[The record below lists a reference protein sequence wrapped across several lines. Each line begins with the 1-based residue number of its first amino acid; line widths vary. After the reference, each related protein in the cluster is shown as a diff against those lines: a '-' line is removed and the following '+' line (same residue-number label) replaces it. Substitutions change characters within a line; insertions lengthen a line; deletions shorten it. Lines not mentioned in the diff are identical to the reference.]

1 MEECFNK
8 VVSVHLKSSSR
19 ENRKSVV
26 RINVSF
32 RSISSPTNK
41 ELVVRITDEEDL
53 CFLYNL
59 VLGETDFHTLKS
71 QQGLLVD
78 FCAFPQ
84 KFIDLL
90 ELCREEEQRDSP
102 KFLLQFVV
110 GSGLDQGVA
119 TLHVVET
126 NPFKHLTHLSLKFLP
141 GSDSEVKKYLANCL
155 KNLQDEKQILERRL
169 ASTEADLQQKL
180 STCQEVLA
188 IKTRE
193 LSSVQSE
200 CSTRSSQLENKHAQ
214 ELAAEREKALQLAT
228 EKQQSFEREKRELD
242 QNHQAQTVR
251 LEVRLKDVENS
262 NKDLNQKKYQ
272 ADSCIRDLKSKL
284 ATLDEECKFT
294 KQELHKLRRENGS
307 LDSER
312 HEHSKTLSQLQTRV
326 AVLEQELRDK
336 EQVIARTNELLENSN
351 EQRRK
356 QEKIL
361 EEKQEQINKMEANM
375 TSVTADVIKG
385 NEIIQRLQ
393 SELRTY
399 KSKMKLKSV
408 VMTKQEKLLEEKETA
423 FEKHRQEKSSLETA
437 LKNKEEELKKLSES
451 LETTTAKLEES
462 KQLLKTNENVINWLN
477 KQMNDQMMSQQ
488 RLGPFEMHTKPVS
501 TRGPPLVAYF
511 TAIFP
516 YIVLCILLVRGVTLP
531 GALDGIIFYLKPD
544 RQRFGRCWTPSPNF
558 VTIRD
563 DASSVFVLFHI
574 LSGSLVSLS
583 VPSGVLPPAGG
594 VTPLSR
600 PLTGLTHNAEP
611 FLDAKYLHP
620 TANGA
625 QRTGTEPPLM
635 SAYFPKPRGTLP
647 TT

>member
-1 MEECFNK
+1 MKPTGVWEQARILFFKMEECFNK

-32 RSISSPTNK
+32 RSISSPKNK

-90 ELCREEEQRDSP
+90 ELCRDEEQRDSP

-126 NPFKHLTHLSLKFLP
+126 NPFKHLTHLSLKLLP

-193 LSSVQSE
+193 LSSVQSD
-200 CSTRSSQLENKHAQ
+200 CSAKSSHLENKHAQ

-242 QNHQAQTVR
+242 QNHQAQIVR
-251 LEVRLKDVENS
+251 LEARLKDVENS
-262 NKDLNQKKYQ
+262 NRDLNQKKYQ

-284 ATLDEECKFT
+284 ATLDEECKFA

-351 EQRRK
+351 EQRKK

-375 TSVTADVIKG
+375 KSVTADVIKG

-423 FEKHRQEKSSLETA
+423 FEKHRQEKSSLETT

-501 TRGPPLVAYF
+501 TRGPPLV
-511 TAIFP
+511 P
-516 YIVLCILLVRGVTLP
+516 YNKVTSTTGSSTTSAGNRTDIPRFSEPAQISYRKPGSRHGLLPQPVG
-531 GALDGIIFYLKPD
+531 
-544 RQRFGRCWTPSPNF
+544 QSTPN
-558 VTIRD
+558 
-563 DASSVFVLFHI
+563 
-574 LSGSLVSLS
+574 

>member
-59 VLGETDFHTLKS
+59 VLGETDFHTIAGITFHPCRLKS

-84 KFIDLL
+84 KFIDL
-90 ELCREEEQRDSP
+90 
-102 KFLLQFVV
+102 FLLQFVV

-488 RLGPFEMHTKPVS
+488 RLGPFEMHTKP
-501 TRGPPLVAYF
+501 
-511 TAIFP
+511 
-516 YIVLCILLVRGVTLP
+516 
-531 GALDGIIFYLKPD
+531 

-574 LSGSLVSLS
+574 LSGSLVS
-583 VPSGVLPPAGG
+583 
-594 VTPLSR
+594 LSR

>member
-1 MEECFNK
+1 
-8 VVSVHLKSSSR
+8 V
-19 ENRKSVV
+19 
-26 RINVSF
+26 
-32 RSISSPTNK
+32 SSPTNK
-41 ELVVRITDEEDL
+41 ELVIRITDEEDL
-53 CFLYNL
+53 FFLYNL
-59 VLGETDFHTLKS
+59 VLGEGDFHTLKS

-84 KFIDLL
+84 KFVDLL

-102 KFLLQFVV
+102 KFLLQLIV

-141 GSDSEVKKYLANCL
+141 GSDTEVKKYLANCL
-155 KNLQDEKQILERRL
+155 KNLQDEKQLLEKRL

-193 LSSVQSE
+193 LSSVQSD
-200 CSTRSSQLENKHAQ
+200 CSAKSSQLENKHAQ
-214 ELAAEREKALQLAT
+214 ELTAEREKALQMVT
-228 EKQQSFEREKRELD
+228 TNQQKYEKEKREME
-242 QNHQAQTVR
+242 QNHQSQVMRVEA
-251 LEVRLKDVENS
+251 RLKDVENS
-262 NKDLNQKKYQ
+262 NRDLNQKKYQ

-284 ATLDEECKFT
+284 AALDEDCKFA

-312 HEHSKTLSQLQTRV
+312 HEHSKTVTQLQTKV
-326 AVLEQELRDK
+326 AVLEQELKDK
-336 EQVIARTNELLENSN
+336 EQVIARTNELLESSN

-356 QEKIL
+356 QEKAL
-361 EEKQEQINKMEANM
+361 EEKLEQISKVETNM
-375 TSVTADVIKG
+375 KSVTGDVIKG

-399 KSKMKLKSV
+399 KSKIKLKSV
-408 VMTKQEKLLEEKETA
+408 VMTKQEKLLEEKEA
-423 FEKHRQEKSSLETA
+423 ALERYRQENASLETTA
-437 LKNKEEELKKLSES
+437 KNKDEEVKKLSES

-477 KQMNDQMMSQQ
+477 KQINDQTISQQ
-488 RLGPFEMHTKPVS
+488 RLGPFEMLTKTVS
-501 TRGPPLVAYF
+501 SRGPPLV
-511 TAIFP
+511 P
-516 YIVLCILLVRGVTLP
+516 YNKLTSTTVGTSSAGDRTDIPRYTEPSQMPYRKPEPRQGMLP
-531 GALDGIIFYLKPD
+531 RPVG
-544 RQRFGRCWTPSPNF
+544 QSTPN
-558 VTIRD
+558 
-563 DASSVFVLFHI
+563 
-574 LSGSLVSLS
+574 
-583 VPSGVLPPAGG
+583 VPSGVLSTGG

-600 PLTGLTHNAEP
+600 PFTGMSHNTEP
-611 FLDAKYLHP
+611 ILDAKYFHP
-620 TANGA
+620 TGNGA
-625 QRTGTEPPLM
+625 TSQKPASEPPLM